1 MARIS
6 AGALRAVTS
15 AMRIG
20 LCGASVDWLGNL
32 ACNLDNLIKK
42 SAYGPFQ
49 SANLP
54 FRFLVH
60 EKHTNLLA

>member
-42 SAYGPFQ
+42 NQHTAPFSIGKSAI
-49 SANLP
+49 SVSRA
-54 FRFLVH
+54 
-60 EKHTNLLA
+60 